1 MRGLAHYLPLLST
14 MLVFAGLAGL
24 GLPALAGFVSEVTVF
39 LGAFGRHEP
48 QTAVALVGVLL
59 AAGYVLWALQRSVF
73 GPRDERWRELQDVRA
88 WWEFLPLGALVSLI
102 VLLGVYPSVVL
113 DVFELGVRP
122 IAEGI
127 AVFQPDIV
135 ESEALEVARLGRGG

>member
-1 MRGLAHYLPLLST
+1 M
-14 MLVFAGLAGL
+14 
-24 GLPALAGFVSEVTVF
+24 
-39 LGAFGRHEP
+39 
-48 QTAVALVGVLL
+48 LL